1 MFVLLVCE
9 ISDDFMF
16 ILSIIP
22 IFLLL
27 AINVHLFFR
36 SKKENKF
43 KMSKVLKLETILVQ
57 VYFKNSHIQ
66 MQNIIQKIIIDVN
79 YSMAS

>member
-27 AINVHLFFR
+27 TINTYLFLR

-66 MQNIIQKIIIDVN
+66 MQNIIQKAIIDVN
-79 YSMAS
+79 YGMAP